1 MFRAAFPRISPS
13 SVTSCPVTSQCSS
26 EMRLPK
32 TCMPE
37 NGEAC
42 CSLPVTLDPMGRFA
56 REGRQMCSLIRGSLH
71 QATEEATP
79 QCRARRERMARHR
92 ALPHGR
98 LICNRR
104 RRCFDPVPVTGAVHL
119 GASSCQQPGSPRSG
133 RRQNSRSGLSEAYGT
148 VAAAEWGD
156 PGCVADT
163 GFSRYLAGEGRM
175 VLRLIVINV
184 AQGREAGA

>member
-1 MFRAAFPRISPS
+1 MQRSRAFRHLPLPAVRLRPSVLPKCACPRPACQKTAKLAAPCRHLGPDGVLCKGGATDVQPHPRLPASGNGASDATMPS
-13 SVTSCPVTSQCSS
+13 SPGKDGSTSAPPPWKAHLQSASTVFRSCPSY
-26 EMRLPK
+26 
-32 TCMPE
+32 
-37 NGEAC
+37 
-42 CSLPVTLDPMGRFA
+42 
-56 REGRQMCSLIRGSLH
+56 
-71 QATEEATP
+71 
-79 QCRARRERMARHR
+79 
-92 ALPHGR
+92 
-98 LICNRR
+98 RR
-104 RRCFDPVPVTGAVHL
+104 RPL

-133 RRQNSRSGLSEAYGT
+133 RRQNFRSGLSEAYGT